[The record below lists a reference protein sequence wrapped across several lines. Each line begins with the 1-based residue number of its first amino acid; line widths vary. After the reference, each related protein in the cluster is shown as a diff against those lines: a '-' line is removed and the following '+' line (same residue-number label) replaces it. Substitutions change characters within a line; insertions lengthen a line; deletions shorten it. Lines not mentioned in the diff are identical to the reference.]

1 MARRTR
7 VLFDLSVVI
16 VLSAFFGTQASAQT
30 RDRAVVLENA
40 PIVLTPEPNR
50 TPLRVAAAGTV
61 LIAREEQNGW
71 LHVQFQDP
79 QFGLR
84 TGYIETRFV
93 RIERANL
100 QPLDLTV
107 PNPPSPSTPGQAET
121 GRESVAQS
129 ASALRFDDDEQAPG
143 RVFLDLNWMR
153 MDPLQEAQAYTLTR
167 TLFGE
172 PATAATAYPALGNAQ
187 TVDVHVA
194 VLLGAQ
200 VGLGVRPLRMRFDGP
215 VGLAVRIPHPT
226 LINRFG
232 SDQGAAESYRV
243 RSETILDF
251 SAIYSYNQP
260 AWRIAVFGGPT
271 YFRLTQDMVSAI
283 NYEQIFSPIGINA
296 INITAYQ
303 HNEVKDSTIGFNAGA
318 DTS

>member
-1 MARRTR
+1 M
-7 VLFDLSVVI
+7 
-16 VLSAFFGTQASAQT
+16 
-30 RDRAVVLENA
+30 
-40 PIVLTPEPNR
+40 
-50 TPLRVAAAGTV
+50 
-61 LIAREEQNGW
+61 
-71 LHVQFQDP
+71 QFQDP

-107 PNPPSPSTPGQAET
+107 PTPASPSTPGQAET
-121 GRESVAQS
+121 GRESGAQS
-129 ASALRFDDDEQAPG
+129 APSIRFDDDEQAPG

-153 MDPLQEAQAYTLTR
+153 VDPLQEAQAYTFTR

-172 PATAATAYPALGNAQ
+172 PATAATAYPELGNAQ
-187 TVDVHVA
+187 SVDVNVA

-200 VGLGVRPLRMRFDGP
+200 LGLGIRPLRIRFDSP

-226 LINRFG
+226 LTNRFG
-232 SDQGAAESYRV
+232 SDQDATESYRV

-283 NYEQIFSPIGINA
+283 NYSQFFNLVGTNT
-296 INITAYQ
+296 INITTYQ

-318 DTS
+318 DASWFFTRHVGVGGGIRFNYGTVQLDEEPLSRVPVDLRVGSTTFVGGARFRF